1 MALLGCPSDI
11 NEYADTAVTE
21 RTVSWDSP
29 PTFVSNRLWWR
40 ERDEGGG
47 HGAVWRDHSFTSSRT
62 HSSTRVCSCFSQ
74 LLPSSPVSVSA
85 TQPQFADHYTL
96 QLLRD
101 GSAINAALTEATVPV
116 GQTEF
121 VYRSQEVLSIGQ
133 PVECSFTVC

>member
-1 MALLGCPSDI
+1 M
-11 NEYADTAVTE
+11 
-21 RTVSWDSP
+21 R
-29 PTFVSNRLWWR
+29 
-40 ERDEGGG
+40 GGG

-62 HSSTRVCSCFSQ
+62 HSSTCVCSCFSQ
-74 LLPSSPVSVSA
+74 LLPSSPLCVSA
-85 TQPQFADHYTL
+85 TQPQFADQYTL

-101 GSAINAALTEATVPV
+101 GSAISAALTEATVPV